1 MKLPKFPFSLPA
13 LLLCGLCVLVAGLS
27 GSAHAAAYDDFLFAV
42 KFNDVRTVQN
52 LLAKGM
58 DANTLEA
65 ERGETVLMIA
75 LREKSMKVVELLL
88 KHPEIKLE
96 ARAHN
101 GDTALMLAAYL
112 GNRVAVTQLLD
123 AGAEVNQP
131 GWAALHYAAIN
142 GDVKIIALLLE
153 HAAYIDAVSPNKTT
167 PLMMAVRSAKTSAV
181 QLLLDEGADRELI
194 NSMGLAARD
203 FAHQLELKEIE
214 RVLLAPSKSSSKP
227 VSDLETRKTQAP

>member
-101 GDTALMLAAYL
+101 GDTALMLASYL
-112 GNRVAVTQLLD
+112 GNRAAVTQLLD

-142 GDVKIIALLLE
+142 GDLKIIALLLE
-153 HAAYIDAVSPNKTT
+153 HAAYIDAISPNKTT
-167 PLMMAVRSAKTSAV
+167 PLMMAVRSGKLAAV
-181 QLLLDEGADRELI
+181 QLLLDEGADIGLI
-194 NSMGLAARD
+194 NSMNLSALD
-203 FAHQLELKEIE
+203 FAIQLEQKEIASE
-214 RVLLAPSKSSSKP
+214 LRARQQAHASRPGSAPAKS
-227 VSDLETRKTQAP
+227 D

>member
-1 MKLPKFPFSLPA
+1 MNLLKLPLSAMLLSLVFFLAAGVPA
-13 LLLCGLCVLVAGLS
+13 PAY
-27 GSAHAAAYDDFLFAV
+27 AAAYDDFLFAV
-42 KFNDVRTVQN
+42 KFNDVRTVQS

-88 KHPEIKLE
+88 KQPEIKLE
-96 ARAHN
+96 ARAQN

-112 GNRVAVTQLLD
+112 GNRAAVTQLLD
-123 AGAEVNQP
+123 AGAEVNQT

-153 HAAYIDAVSPNKTT
+153 HAAYIDAISPNKTT
-167 PLMMAVRSAKTSAV
+167 PLMMAVRSGKLAAV
-181 QLLLDEGADRELI
+181 QLLLDEGADLGLI
-194 NSMGLAARD
+194 NSMNLSALD
-203 FAHQLELKEIE
+203 FAIQLEQKEIAAE
-214 RVLLAPSKSSSKP
+214 LSARQHPRASQPGDAALKS
-227 VSDLETRKTQAP
+227 E